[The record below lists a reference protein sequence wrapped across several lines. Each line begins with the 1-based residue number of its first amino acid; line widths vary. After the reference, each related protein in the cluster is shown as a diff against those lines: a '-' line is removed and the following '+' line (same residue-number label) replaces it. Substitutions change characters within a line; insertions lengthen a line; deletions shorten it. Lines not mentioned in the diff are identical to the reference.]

1 MCPILVY
8 IGVLYYVD
16 IPKGH
21 VLRYDPKNGGSCTHV
36 EVDSGKDPVS
46 FVIPSVIENEY
57 LIGKGRSLCKLSWD
71 YKQKEKYELVA
82 LAEVD
87 TKPEFQDNR
96 LVNLLTTIFT
106 TRSTESVFSIP
117 AGTPSE
123 STKGEMKF
131 RT

>member
-46 FVIPSVIENEY
+46 FVIPSVIEKQY
-57 LIGKGRSLCKLSWD
+57 LIGKGRSLCRLSWD
-71 YKQKEKYELVA
+71 YIQKERYELVA

-96 LVNLLTTIFT
+96 LVNHLIIIFT
-106 TRSTESVFSIP
+106 TSSAESVFS
-117 AGTPSE
+117 TPT
-123 STKGEMKF
+123 STPCKDQ
-131 RT
+131 